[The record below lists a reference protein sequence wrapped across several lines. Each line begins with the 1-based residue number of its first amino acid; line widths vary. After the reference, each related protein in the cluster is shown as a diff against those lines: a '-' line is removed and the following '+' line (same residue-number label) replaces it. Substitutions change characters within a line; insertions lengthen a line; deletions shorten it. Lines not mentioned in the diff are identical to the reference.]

1 MTRSLTAPTK
11 AAIISAMAEVGNIR
25 QAVDKVR
32 ASGLSMIHRTTVRSW
47 LKTDPQF
54 KEDYDEAQEDF
65 ADMLEGIVMDRIRSP
80 QGIRG
85 SDALLMFSLNGR
97 RPQVYRPAGVTDTSD
112 SRSALAGVRIRLKE
126 LRDSAGAGGVEVE
139 VIAGSRVSAYAP
151 ELSPDLGT
159 ESPPDAIGH

>member
-80 QGIRG
+80 QGVRG

-97 RPQVYRPAGVTDTSD
+97 RSHVYRPAGAVDTSD
-112 SRSALAGVRIRLKE
+112 SRSALAGIRVKLKE
-126 LRDSAGAGGVEVE
+126 LKGDLTVE
-139 VIAGSRVSAYAP
+139 VIAGNGAVSQVDPPTNSA
-151 ELSPDLGT
+151 EHSGISDRR
-159 ESPPDAIGH
+159 ESSE